1 MDHNY
6 FITSRLPDFSW
17 VKIFLT
23 STKHVLDMV
32 NDHNGGKS
40 TRLQEFKGFAAA
52 VLHVDAHA
60 PAWVPA
66 KFQKSS
72 ENIQRI
78 NQPTTGLMIDG

>member
-17 VKIFLT
+17 VTFFLT
-23 STKHVLDMV
+23 STKHV
-32 NDHNGGKS
+32 HNVGKS
-40 TRLQEFKGFAAA
+40 TRLQEFKGSAAA

-60 PAWVPA
+60 PAWAPA
-66 KFQKSS
+66 KFQKNC

-78 NQPTTGLMIDG
+78 NQPTTGLSCFAQAMMV